1 MNQLKKDTITNLSHN
16 DIPAGFFEFPS
27 ITKGNVII
35 VGTCNASVAA
45 AILLRQE
52 GFKVTLISDETDI
65 DTQFK
70 NQLSKEDFLRLFKVI
85 ENDIEIK
92 FNLKVGDKITLQ
104 DLETYDFQI
113 IVAESNSCDE
123 NIFLEEKWF
132 KVIKE
137 QRPLNR
143 FSHLNMYFID
153 KSTNISYIKNVCQT
167 IINNYEEINR
177 IKNDLKGKKIV
188 LGGSFNPPTIAHRE
202 IAMYVLR
209 HISNDLVL
217 LPNGNNYPTKELLS
231 FEDRLELIKMN
242 FPNVDIDEYEKDL
255 HFGGTIKYLELRKHP
270 FFVIGTDSLKD
281 LTGWIDGE
289 NLIKNNKF
297 IVFKRENDD
306 IEKIFDNDPVLKSHK
321 ENFYILSISIS
332 CVSSSSFRATFN
344 KNYLIDEVYDI
355 IIKNNY
361 YK

>member
-1 MNQLKKDTITNLSHN
+1 MTQLKKDVIYNLLHN
-16 DIPAGFFEFPS
+16 DIPTSFFEFPS

-52 GFKVTLISDETDI
+52 GFSITLISDENDLDATL
-65 DTQFK
+65 K
-70 NQLSKEDFLRLFKVI
+70 NQLSKEEFLKIFEI
-85 ENDIEIK
+85 IQNDIEIK
-92 FNLKVGDKITLQ
+92 FDLKVGKEISLR
-104 DLETYDFQI
+104 DLEIYDFQI

-123 NIFLEEKWF
+123 KIFLEEKWF

-137 QRPLNR
+137 QQPLNK
-143 FSHLNMYFID
+143 FSHLNTYFID
-153 KSTNISYIKNVCQT
+153 KNTSISYIKNVCQT
-167 IINNYEEINR
+167 IINNYDEIKR
-177 IKNDLKGKKIV
+177 IKNDLNGKKIV

-217 LPNGNNYPTKELLS
+217 LPNGNKYPTKELLS

-242 FPNVDIDEYEKDL
+242 FPNVEIDEYEKDL

-270 FFVIGTDSLKD
+270 FFVIGSDSLRD

-289 NLIKNNKF
+289 NLIKDNKF

-306 IEKIFDNDPVLKSHK
+306 VETIFDNDSVLKNYK

-332 CVSSSSFRATFN
+332 CVSSSSFRTTFN
-344 KNYLIDEVYDI
+344 RNFLLDEVYDL
-355 IIKNNY
+355 IIKKDY